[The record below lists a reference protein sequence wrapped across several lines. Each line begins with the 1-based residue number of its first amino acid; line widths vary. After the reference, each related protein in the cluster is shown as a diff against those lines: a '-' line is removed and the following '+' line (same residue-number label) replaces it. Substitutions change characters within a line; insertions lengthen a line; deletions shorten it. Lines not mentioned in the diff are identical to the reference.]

1 MTSGYKINPCLA
13 PSRSLNNR
21 TLASSATKYL
31 EAEYPMRLTLRTL
44 LAYLDD
50 VLDPADKEELAQKIA
65 SSEFA
70 EDLVHRTRDTVRRL
84 RLSAPQVVGT
94 GMGLDPNT
102 VAEYLDNVMP
112 PEQVGDFERICLESD
127 VHLAEATAC
136 HHVLTMVLGSPADV
150 DPATRQRM
158 YKIPGELEN
167 RKQLRVE
174 PAHKTAGFAAAVPA
188 AAPMPVTTIPT
199 AVVERPQRAEV
210 PDYLRAGSWW
220 RSTNALIAFAAL
232 VLIGTGVL
240 FFTGLAGWF
249 GQKPGTPPPFAQN
262 SASPTSETP
271 VSPSTATDD
280 TLPSPPSTTVP
291 LNEPATSA
299 VAESKPLVVPASPP
313 QPLTPGLPQSAATA
327 ATPPAPPTTTPPLAQ
342 PSAPA
347 ATASDRYAATNT
359 PSAASPAT
367 APPAESS
374 AAPVA
379 PPADA
384 AAAPAPLKTAGPDP
398 VRPPIPPA
406 TKEPV
411 PGTTELPAAATV
423 SAAPQLPVPPIPLP
437 TDSAAGNALPANE
450 SAKTE
455 VPPPNALATA
465 NPALP
470 KEMPA
475 PPPASPADVDS
486 KNNQPA
492 APAAASPATPPAA
505 PPDSGT
511 YMGGKTVLLRYDD
524 KAGSWFRVEPR
535 ATVVPGER
543 LLSLPE
549 FRPKITL
556 TSGTQLDLSGGS
568 QILIIGNAGDNAA
581 AQPAANGVVPT
592 IELVYG
598 RMVFINPTNSEQSV
612 HLKLGPANG
621 SAKLIRNA
629 RLGVEVMRKF
639 VPGLD
644 PRQSPAPVETWLYA
658 PDGGIVWHDA
668 AGEKTIDKGARWTLT
683 DAGAGEIN
691 PDTAPPEWIDSEPV
705 LQQSEQ
711 RYGAPVIEST
721 LVTSAPAEAQLL
733 EIFGRKDRKE
743 VKSLATR
750 SSIYVGL
757 FQPFID
763 ALRDTDQK
771 ASWKNHIDTLRAAMA
786 LSPDSA
792 KRVYQAFVDQR
803 GKPAAAD
810 LFEMLCSY
818 NAEQIGTTPEAMKTG
833 ALAKLIDWLE
843 NDNLDY
849 RVLAV
854 QDLQELTGK
863 RLMQNPAASLSERN
877 QNVRRWR
884 TRLEAG
890 DLKPVSAKAE

>member
-1 MTSGYKINPCLA
+1 
-13 PSRSLNNR
+13 
-21 TLASSATKYL
+21 
-31 EAEYPMRLTLRTL
+31 MRLTLRTL

-50 VLDPADKEELAQKIA
+50 VLDPADKEELSQKIA

-84 RLSAPQVVGT
+84 RLSAPQLIGT

-136 HHVLTMVLGSPADV
+136 HHVLTMVLGSPAEV
-150 DPATRQRM
+150 DPVTRQRM

-167 RKQLRVE
+167 RKQIRVE
-174 PAHKTAGFAAAVPA
+174 PAHTTAGFATASPVVTPVPVAAIS
-188 AAPMPVTTIPT
+188 PV
-199 AVVERPQRAEV
+199 AVERPHRAEV

-220 RSTNALIAFAAL
+220 KSTNALIAFAAL

-249 GQKPGTPPPFAQN
+249 GQKTSTTPPLAQN
-262 SASPTSETP
+262 SAPPTSEAP
-271 VSPSTATDD
+271 VAPSTSTED
-280 TLPSPPSTTVP
+280 TLPTPPPVTTP
-291 LNEPATSA
+291 TTPANEPIAKSNSDTKSDA
-299 VAESKPLVVPASPP
+299 PLAAPP
-313 QPLTPGLPQSAATA
+313 QPLTPGLPQPATSA
-327 ATPPAPPTTTPPLAQ
+327 ATPPAPPTALAAPPSTMSDRYGENSVASAATNA
-342 PSAPA
+342 PPAAPA
-347 ATASDRYAATNT
+347 APV
-359 PSAASPAT
+359 PST
-367 APPAESS
+367 ESS
-374 AAPVA
+374 ATPAV
-379 PPADA
+379 PPTDA
-384 AAAPAPLKTAGPDP
+384 AAAPLSTAGPDP

-411 PGTTELPAAATV
+411 PGTTEAPPAAATA
-423 SAAPQLPVPPIPLP
+423 SAAPQLPVPLFPPQNN
-437 TDSAAGNALPANE
+437 TAAGSPPPADE
-450 SAKTE
+450 VAKTD
-455 VPPPNALATA
+455 VPPPEALAAAKST
-465 NPALP
+465 PP

-475 PPPASPADVDS
+475 EPAAADS
-486 KNNQPA
+486 KNIQPA
-492 APAAASPATPPAA
+492 TPAAASPATPPAA

-556 TSGTQLDLSGGS
+556 TSGVQLDLSGGS
-568 QILIIGNAGDNAA
+568 QIVIGNAGDSAA
-581 AQPAANGVVPT
+581 APTASGVVPT
-592 IELVYG
+592 IDLVYG
-598 RMVFINPTNSEQSV
+598 RMVFINPTNSEQAV

-621 SAKLIRNA
+621 TAKFIRNA
-629 RLGVEVMRKF
+629 TLGVEVVRKF

-658 PDGGIVWHDA
+658 PDGGIVWQDA

-691 PDTAPPEWIDSEPV
+691 ADTAPPEWIDHEPV
-705 LQQSEQ
+705 LQLSEQ
-711 RYGAPVIEST
+711 RYAAPIIEST

-733 EIFGRKDRKE
+733 ELFGRKDRKE

-750 SSIYVGL
+750 CSIYVGL

-763 ALRDTDQK
+763 ALRDSEQK

-786 LSPDSA
+786 LSPESA
-792 KRVYQAFVDQR
+792 NKVYQTLVDQR

-810 LFEMLCSY
+810 LYEMLCSY
-818 NAEQIGTTPEAMKTG
+818 NAEQVGTTPDAMKTG
-833 ALAKLIDWLE
+833 ALLKLINWLE
-843 NDNLDY
+843 DDSLDY

-863 RLMQNPAASLSERN
+863 RLMSNPAAGLAERTR
-877 QNVRRWR
+877 NVRQWHS
-884 TRLEAG
+884 RLEAG